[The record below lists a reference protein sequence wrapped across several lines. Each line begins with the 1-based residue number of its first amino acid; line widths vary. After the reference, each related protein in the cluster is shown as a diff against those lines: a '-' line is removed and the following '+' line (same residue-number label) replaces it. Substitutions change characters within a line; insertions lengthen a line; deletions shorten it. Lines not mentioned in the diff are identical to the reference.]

1 MSELLTVK
9 EAAKE
14 LDVSPRRVHQFCKS
28 GRLGKQY
35 GWQWLITRE
44 ELEEF
49 KKIPRTQGRP
59 RKED

>member
-14 LDVSPRRVHQFCKS
+14 LGVSGRRVLQFCKS

-44 ELEEF
+44 ELEAF
-49 KKIPRTQGRP
+49 KNLPRPQGRP
-59 RKED
+59 RKEE